1 MRKKDTEIVSMNGND
16 AVAMVKAWHS
26 AVHKPHGWSN
36 RHPGRNENSHSLR
49 CLIRVISLATMSQFA
64 LVPSAKRIFHMIT
77 KQQSIR
83 DIINHN
89 HQLEPVLE
97 RFDLRYS
104 SSQDGLDRSSH
115 GKGQDLDFLIDML
128 KVFDAEDTFDVS
140 ILQAYPLPVILDY
153 LYRTHDFYRQQRLGE
168 IEQSIEALLRHCA
181 QEKPLLML
189 LRPAF
194 EQYERYLLAHMNE
207 EEAVLFPYLSYLH
220 HAYTYGRYYASRA
233 FPQAPECDLVTFDHD
248 HDTQDPA
255 RTFDVLLETIIRD
268 HPETKSMMAFQ
279 ILQTQL
285 QQFRQ
290 DLRIHEAVENHVL
303 LPKARQMQVQVG

>member
-1 MRKKDTEIVSMNGND
+1 
-16 AVAMVKAWHS
+16 
-26 AVHKPHGWSN
+26 
-36 RHPGRNENSHSLR
+36 
-49 CLIRVISLATMSQFA
+49 
-64 LVPSAKRIFHMIT
+64 MIT

-97 RFDLRYS
+97 RFELRYS
-104 SSQDGLDRSSH
+104 SSQDGLERSSH

-128 KVFDAEDTFDVS
+128 KVFDAEDTFDAS
-140 ILQAYPLPVILDY
+140 SLQAYPLPVILDY

-168 IEQSIEALLRHCA
+168 IEQSIEALLQHCA

-189 LRPAF
+189 LRPTF
-194 EQYERYLLAHMNE
+194 EQYERYLIAHMNE
-207 EEAVLFPYLSYLH
+207 EETELFPYLSYLH
-220 HAYTYGRYYASRA
+220 HAYTYGRYYAGRA
-233 FPQAPECDLVTFDHD
+233 FPQAPTCDLRAFDHD

-255 RTFDVLLETIIRD
+255 RTLDVLLETIIRD
-268 HPETKSMMAFQ
+268 YPETKSMMAFQ

-285 QQFRQ
+285 HQFRQ

-303 LPKARQMQVQVG
+303 LPKARQMQVKVG